1 MTFDWDD
8 ANIDHIAA
16 HHISPEEAEEALRD
30 PYRIPAPAYRVAGE
44 RRRGVL
50 GSTEDGRLLFVV
62 TVRRGAAV
70 RVVTA
75 RDATASERRRYR
87 ERGK

>member
-8 ANIDHIAA
+8 ANIENIAA
-16 HHISPEEAEEALRD
+16 HQISPGEVEEALSD
-30 PYRIPAPAYRVAGE
+30 PYRIPAPAYRVDGE
-44 RRRGVL
+44 RRRAVL
-50 GSTEDGRLLFVV
+50 GSTEDERLLFVV
-62 TVRRGAAV
+62 TTRRGESV

-75 RDATASERRRYR
+75 RDATVSERRRYR

>member
-8 ANIDHIAA
+8 ANIEHIAA
-16 HHISPEEAEEALRD
+16 HQISPEEAEEALSD
-30 PYRIPAPAYRVAGE
+30 PFRIPAYRVGGE
-44 RRRGVL
+44 RRRAVL

-62 TVRRGAAV
+62 TTRRGNGI
-70 RVVTA
+70 RVITA
-75 RDATASERRRYR
+75 RDATTSERRRYR